1 MPSIYGSTGD
11 GYAASALV
19 SSWVLARNSAGNT
32 ADNNNLRDPSASF
45 IYVEAGR
52 GGTLYGIRRSFMF
65 FDTSSI
71 SVAPSEATLKIRG
84 FGYGTSNVI
93 ILRSTAS
100 DPISSSSF
108 NDLYGVTDEFSNSDG
123 AGAGSLSGISGLEYA
138 TRTTSWDNSDY
149 NDLDLNSTALNDMAS
164 LDDFKIC
171 IMDWTYDFR
180 DAAPSS
186 TVQSGWYWTEAGS
199 SPELRPYIDYTAG
212 VSVTDNA
219 TFFGCNF

>member
-1 MPSIYGSTGD
+1 
-11 GYAASALV
+11 
-19 SSWVLARNSAGNT
+19 
-32 ADNNNLRDPSASF
+32 
-45 IYVEAGR
+45 
-52 GGTLYGIRRSFMF
+52 MF

-138 TRTTSWDNSDY
+138 TRTTSWSSTGW
-149 NDLDLNSTALNDMAS
+149 NDIDLNSTALDDMAS

-180 DAAPSS
+180 DAGPSS
-186 TVQSGWYWTEAGS
+186 TVQSGWYWTES
-199 SPELRPYIDYTAG
+199 SSTTLDPYIDYTAG

>member
-1 MPSIYGSTGD
+1 MPNIYSSTGD
-11 GYAASALV
+11 GYAASALT
-19 SSWVLARNSAGNT
+19 SSWVLARTSAGNT
-32 ADNNNLRDPSASF
+32 ADNNNSRDASASF
-45 IYVEAGR
+45 IYVQSGR
-52 GGTLYGIRRSFMF
+52 GGTQYGIRRSFMF

-71 SVAPSEATLKIRG
+71 SVAPSEATLKIYG
-84 FGYGTSNVI
+84 FAYGTSNVI

-100 DPISSSSF
+100 DPISSSGF

-123 AGAGSLSGISGLEYA
+123 VGAGSLSGISGLEYA
-138 TRTTSWDNSDY
+138 TRTTSWSSTGW
-149 NDLDLNSTALNDMAS
+149 NDIDLNSTALDDMAS

-180 DAAPSS
+180 DAGPSS
-186 TVQSGWYWTEAGS
+186 TVQSGWYWTES
-199 SPELRPYIDYTAG
+199 TSTTLDPYIDYTAG